1 MKKLVYNY
9 DTGKWSTKGAV
20 SYPSITA
27 VSPIL
32 GGVKRTLDMFAVGKY
47 VYGVFN
53 KDLEPIFISKSST
66 QVLGINPN
74 LFSPEKLTQNIPQ
87 RERDKINT
95 YIQRAVNHL
104 LNEVPE
110 KNNLKKIR
118 FDYSYIHPIHG
129 VRRILQQI
137 APFGLSDQ
145 QEVLSFLFVF
155 TDITY
160 LKRSGGN
167 DYSIVHL
174 KNGRVNTENHYDE
187 LHETHSNPFT
197 KRQRE
202 ILTCLRQRMTTEK
215 IANKLNISKNTVYNH
230 RKLML
235 RKTGNQSII
244 ELIIESLQ
252 KGWI

>member
-9 DTGKWSTKGAV
+9 DTGRWSATGAV

-32 GGVKRTLDMFAVGKY
+32 GGVKRTLDIFAVGNY
-47 VYGVFN
+47 AYGVLN
-53 KDLEPIFISKSST
+53 KDLEPVFISPSVSKL
-66 QVLGINPN
+66 LGINPKS
-74 LFSPEKLTQNIPQ
+74 FSLEKLTEHISQ
-87 RERDKINT
+87 REREKINT
-95 YIQRAVNHL
+95 YVQRAVNHL
-104 LNEVPE
+104 LNQVPE

-118 FDYSYIHPIHG
+118 FDYSYIHPARG
-129 VRRILQQI
+129 VRRILHQI
-137 APFGLSDQ
+137 APFQISDQ
-145 QEVLSFLFVF
+145 DGVLSFLFVF
-155 TDITY
+155 TDVSY
-160 LKRSGGN
+160 LKRGGNN
-167 DYSIVHL
+167 DYSIVQL

-187 LHETHSNPFT
+187 LPETISNPFT

-230 RKLML
+230 RKLMM

-244 ELIIESLQ
+244 ELIVESIQ